1 MDDIRQWHIGVA
13 ILVAAAIHALS
24 TGLYLSLLR
33 PAPTP
38 TLPPPLIVRLPP
50 PASAPPAIR
59 QELPAVA
66 MPQPAPPPVP
76 VPLPAP
82 MPALPTIALPETE
95 EPPPAVEPEP
105 TPQPLDLTQFDLPEV
120 AMVPVPRP
128 KPAPPPVQAVPAP
141 APRPAAP
148 PVAAPPVAAETSP
161 QTARPVQRTATGRII
176 ARWPRHVEELSPTQ
190 RRRLLEEHYIDN
202 KANWQPWY
210 ESRDDAWRRLNM
222 GFADPTAP
230 YDIIDLMDPSN
241 RDKRPPGWD
250 INVGPIT
257 MQEAEAALKEMVAA
271 GTKAI
276 IGRDV
281 KSINNLSFRERNVLL
296 KERFGND
303 HRWMVGFVD
312 PKAKKHY
319 LEKEAE
325 SAIAEAIGMTQ
336 PPLTVQE
343 IEETLDRLVA
353 LGTGHVIGR
362 NAETAD
368 ELNDGERDALLRK
381 YYENDPRW
389 ERGVIDPTVPLDHLD
404 PALIKPAGWD
414 ENEAALTIQE
424 VEETLRNML
433 EQKLREQDAAG
444 GRP

>member
-1 MDDIRQWHIGVA
+1 MDDIRQWHIGLA
-13 ILVAAAIHALS
+13 ILVAAAIHAVS
-24 TGLYLSLLR
+24 TGLYLTLQR
-33 PAPTP
+33 PTP
-38 TLPPPLIVRLPP
+38 ATFPPPPLIVRLPP
-50 PASAPPAIR
+50 APPAIR

-66 MPQPAPPPVP
+66 MPRPPAPVP

-82 MPALPTIALPETE
+82 EPALPTVALPETE
-95 EPPPAVEPEP
+95 EPPPAEPVP
-105 TPQPLDLTQFDLPEV
+105 VPAPQPLDLTQFDLPEI
-120 AMVPVPRP
+120 ATVPVPRP
-128 KPAPPPVQAVPAP
+128 KPAPPAVA
-141 APRPAAP
+141 AAPAAP
-148 PVAAPPVAAETSP
+148 AQTQAPAAAP
-161 QTARPVQRTATGRII
+161 ATTLPSGRKL
-176 ARWPRHVEELSPTQ
+176 ARWPRRVEELSPTQ

-202 KANWQPWY
+202 KATWEPWY
-210 ESRDDAWRRLNM
+210 KNRDDAWRRLNM

-257 MQEAEAALKEMVAA
+257 VQEAETALKEMVAA

-296 KERFGND
+296 KQRFGDD

-312 PKAKKHY
+312 PKAKPDY
-319 LEKEAE
+319 LAREGE
-325 SAIAEAIGMTQ
+325 SGGINFANPNGMLA
-336 PPLTVQE
+336 PLTVQE
-343 IEETLDRLVA
+343 IEETLDRIVA

-362 NAETAD
+362 NVETAD
-368 ELNDGERDALLRK
+368 DLNDGERNALLKK

-389 ERGVIDPTVPLDHLD
+389 EFGVIDPTVPVDHLD
-404 PALIKPAGWD
+404 QSLGNHPADRDL
-414 ENEAALTIQE
+414 NEAVLTIQE
-424 VEETLRNML
+424 VEETLRKML

-444 GRP
+444 GKP

>member
-50 PASAPPAIR
+50 PAPAPPAIQ

-82 MPALPTIALPETE
+82 MPALPTVALPETE
-95 EPPPAVEPEP
+95 EPPPAVEPEPVP

-120 AMVPVPRP
+120 ATVPVPRP
-128 KPAPPPVQAVPAP
+128 KPAPPAVAAAPVAP
-141 APRPAAP
+141 PKPAAP
-148 PVAAPPVAAETSP
+148 AVPPQAQAPAAAPQATSP
-161 QTARPVQRTATGRII
+161 TGQKL
-176 ARWPRHVEELSPTQ
+176 ARWPRRVEELSPTQ
-190 RRRLLEEHYIDN
+190 RRRLLEEYYVEN

-222 GFADPTAP
+222 GFANPKAP
-230 YDIIDLMDPSN
+230 YDIIDMIEPSR
-241 RDKRPPGWD
+241 RDLLPPGFD
-250 INVGPIT
+250 INVGPLT
-257 MQEAEAALKEMVAA
+257 VQEGEEALNEMIAA

-281 KSINNLSFRERNVLL
+281 KSINNLSFRERHVLL
-296 KERFGND
+296 EKRFGDD

-319 LEKEAE
+319 LEQEGNAN
-325 SAIAEAIGMTQ
+325 SIAASIGMTQ

-362 NAETAD
+362 NVETAD
-368 ELNDGERDALLRK
+368 ELNDGERDALLQK

-389 ERGVIDPTVPLDHLD
+389 ARGTIDPTVPLDHLD
-404 PALIKPAGWD
+404 PATLGPSRKVFTD
-414 ENEAALTIQE
+414 TVLTIQE